1 MGVEAGGVGHREAR
15 PYDSAF
21 ESARAVTA
29 AGEAKAPPFGVVD
42 PETLH
47 RWRLLLGLFTHG
59 GTLPAGMSRV
69 MSEDIAVIRAA
80 EDTDTPVDTR
90 AERVLVVVGIVVL
103 AFNLRPAAVSVGPV
117 LDEITTGLHMSP
129 TTAGVLTTLPVLAFA
144 GVGAMAPWLARTLGL
159 HRVTLIALIAVVAG
173 LGLRARTSHV
183 PVFLLLSLLALSG
196 MATANVLLP
205 SLVKRHFPD
214 RVGLLTSVYTT
225 SLAVGL
231 TLSSSLT
238 VPLSDAFGSWRW
250 GLLAW
255 AVTAAVAALPWFGLL
270 RHDSAPGSE
279 KRSISLGAVARTR
292 LGWGMAMFF
301 GFQSLQAYSVFGW
314 FAQVYRD
321 AGFSPGTAGLLLGVI
336 TAMSIPLS
344 FWLPAWAAQMEHQT
358 WLIVGLIA
366 CYPLGYVGLIVAPVA
381 GAWLWAVLVGIA
393 ASVFPVVLTLIG
405 LRARTSE
412 GTAALSGFT
421 QSVGYLIAAIGPFGM
436 GVLHDASGGWTVPLL
451 ALAALTVPQIVVGL
465 YVARPA
471 YLEDQLPGA
480 TTPQVTGRPP
490 TT

>member
-1 MGVEAGGVGHREAR
+1 MRE
-15 PYDSAF
+15 D
-21 ESARAVTA
+21 V
-29 AGEAKAPPFGVVD
+29 
-42 PETLH
+42 
-47 RWRLLLGLFTHG
+47 
-59 GTLPAGMSRV
+59 
-69 MSEDIAVIRAA
+69 AVIEQETTAEAA
-80 EDTDTPVDTR
+80 HTDTR
-90 AERVLVVVGIVVL
+90 AERILVVVGIVVL

-117 LDEITTGLHMSP
+117 LNEITTGLAMSS

-144 GVGAMAPWLARTLGL
+144 GFGALAPWLARVLGL
-159 HRVTLIALIAVVAG
+159 HRVTLIALVSVVVG
-173 LGLRARTSHV
+173 LALRSQVSNV

-205 SLVKRHFPD
+205 SLVKLHFPH

-225 SLAVGL
+225 SLALGL
-231 TLSSSLT
+231 TMASVLT
-238 VPLSDAFGSWRW
+238 VPISDQLGSWRW

-255 AVTAAVAALPWFGLL
+255 ALAAVVAALPWIGLL
-270 RHDSAPGSE
+270 RHDRAPESAAH
-279 KRSISLGAVARTR
+279 RISLGAVARTR
-292 LGWGMAMFF
+292 LGWGMALFF

-344 FWLPAWAAQMEHQT
+344 FWLPAYAARLEHQT
-358 WLIVGLIA
+358 WLIVVLVA
-366 CYPLGYVGLIVAPVA
+366 CYPVGYVGLILAPVG
-381 GAWLWAVLVGIA
+381 GAWLWAALVGIA

-436 GVLHDASGGWTVPLL
+436 GFLYDLTGGWTVPLVALIVLVIPQLL
-451 ALAALTVPQIVVGL
+451 AGLA
-465 YVARPA
+465 VARPS
-471 YLEDQLPGA
+471 YIEDAIRRDPA
-480 TTPQVTGRPP
+480 S
-490 TT
+490 